1 MKLLRN
7 ILLIPALMLMTAC
20 VTTQPQDGDH
30 APVTKQEKRKHTSK
44 KKAAKAF
51 DVLGETGG
59 ENDLDLEKL
68 AQGDIIIDDVN
79 PVKGRKRQF
88 DTEYS
93 QVGNASWYGPGFHG
107 KKTANGSIYNQN
119 EYTAAHRTLL
129 MPSVVRVVNL
139 ENQRSVLVV
148 VLDRGPYVKKSK
160 NRIIDLSRKAAQDLG
175 MMNKGVAKVRIEY
188 LHDQTLAL
196 LSKFPETK
204 KRVAS
209 AKLSQALVRHVTH
222 LNVKNGA
229 RL

>member
-1 MKLLRN
+1 MKILKIALL
-7 ILLIPALMLMTAC
+7 LPALMLMTSC
-20 VTTQPQDGDH
+20 VTQNHNEDH
-30 APVTKQEKRKHTSK
+30 VPIIKHEKGKKSP
-44 KKAAKAF
+44 KKASKAF
-51 DVLGETGG
+51 DVLGETVG
-59 ENDLDLEKL
+59 ENELDLERL
-68 AQGDIIIDDVN
+68 AKGDIVIEDTKPTKGSKKRFDID
-79 PVKGRKRQF
+79 
-88 DTEYS
+88 YS
-93 QVGNASWYGPGFHG
+93 EVGNASWYGPRFHG
-107 KKTANGSIYNQN
+107 RRTANGSVYNQH

-148 VLDRGPYVKKSK
+148 INDRGPYMPKSK

-175 MMNKGVAKVRIEY
+175 MMNKGVAKVRVEY

-204 KRVAS
+204 KKVAS
-209 AKLSQALVRHVTH
+209 AKLSQALIRHVTH